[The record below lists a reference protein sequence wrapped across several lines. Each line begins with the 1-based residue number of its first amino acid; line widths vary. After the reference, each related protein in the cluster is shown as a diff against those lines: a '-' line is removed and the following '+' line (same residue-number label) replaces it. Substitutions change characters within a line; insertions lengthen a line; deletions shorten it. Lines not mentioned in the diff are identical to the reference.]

1 MLKQPL
7 FQKEN
12 RVYRTYQG
20 GRQLELFLGK
30 PCPTDSFQ
38 PEDWIS
44 SFVEAKNKHYIPGE
58 GISKILLNEEEKLIT
73 EVITPEDFGPGRTES
88 GVLIKLL
95 DAHER
100 LGIQVHPT
108 PAFSEKYFGT
118 KYGKTECWHI
128 LETDKSADSA
138 IYIGFKEGVTKE
150 RWTKLFEEQ
159 NIEEM
164 LSCLHR
170 FEVQKGDTILV
181 TAGTPH
187 AIGAGCFLLEIQ
199 EPCDYTMRVE
209 KTTVAGE
216 KLTPMQIHYGVG
228 EEHLLD
234 CFIYEGLSAEKARE
248 KYFLTPEIIP
258 DKAEGANVPGTE
270 RVRVNH
276 SSSHCFLVSYKN
288 TSCFALEKI
297 AKGGITV
304 SPGSFVTLVV
314 TENGTIEI
322 GENAASYTVKRGDKI
337 FIPFGCGTITVV
349 DAEVILCYP
358 PQLVSPQPN
367 STAYRK
373 YS

>member
-12 RVYRTYQG
+12 RVYRTYRG
-20 GRQLELFLGK
+20 GKQLDYFLGN
-30 PCPTDSFQ
+30 PCSTDSFQ

-44 SFVEAKNKHYIPGE
+44 SFVEARNKQYIPGE
-58 GISKILLNEEEKLIT
+58 GLSKIILKGEEKLIT
-73 EVITPEDFGPGRTES
+73 EVVTPEDFGPGRTES

-128 LETDKSADSA
+128 LETDKNADSA
-138 IYIGFKEGVTKE
+138 IYIGFKEGITKKK
-150 RWTKLFEEQ
+150 WAQLFEEQ

-170 FEVQKGDTILV
+170 FEVKKGDTILV

-234 CFIYEGLSAEKARE
+234 CFIYEGLSEKSARQ
-248 KYFLTPEIIP
+248 KYFLTPESIP
-258 DKAEGANVPGTE
+258 SKIQRTNLTGTGD
-270 RVRVNH
+270 VQSNDA
-276 SSSHCFLVSYKN
+276 SLHCSLVSYKN
-288 TSCFALEKI
+288 TPCFALEKI
-297 AKGGITV
+297 TKGRITI
-304 SPGSFVTLVV
+304 SLDSFVTLVV

-322 GENAASYTVKRGDKI
+322 GENATSYTVKCGDKL
-337 FIPFGCGTITVV
+337 FIPYGCRTITVV

-358 PQLVSPQPN
+358 PLL
-367 STAYRK
+367 R
-373 YS
+373 